1 MFFAG
6 EVARENLIDLSG
18 SGDIKNGVPED
29 LGFMLKNYISILEER
44 RNCCKKPPCHPDT
57 AIFFN

>member
-44 RNCCKKPPCHPDT
+44 KKLL
-57 AIFFN
+57 